1 MRHISVYSLL
11 AVSISLA
18 SSAYAEQLKLEDSTI
33 VGKQQGDATAPTIA
47 EKRA

>member
-18 SSAYAEQLKLEDSTI
+18 SSVYAESLKLEDSTI
-33 VGKQQGDATAPTIA
+33 VG
-47 EKRA
+47 